1 MGWTSTKQGLMCL
14 AQGRTPVTPVRLEP
28 AAPRSGVKHSTT
40 EPLRAPTQIVCKGYQ
55 KVKNSFF
62 QNLIS
67 GKHQCQKFC
76 VQIWTDI
83 LSELGPDYLQRLS
96 EDITSWQGLCLFF
109 LQKSS
114 FRNTISVI

>member
-1 MGWTSTKQGLMCL
+1 MIG
-14 AQGRTPVTPVRLEP
+14 A
-28 AAPRSGVKHSTT
+28 
-40 EPLRAPTQIVCKGYQ
+40 LRVNIVCNGYQ

-83 LSELGPDYLQRLS
+83 LSELGPDYLQRLT
-96 EDITSWQGLCLFF
+96 EDITSWQGLFLFF

-114 FRNTISVI
+114 FRNTISVIEFGPNIISPTFVWILVQTVCNGYQHMSVVNKDKYMV